1 MPFYDAGEIYQNMK
15 TRLADALP
23 GLDGPVVNGLLRVV
37 AAAIGI
43 LSSATKWT
51 YLNIFPQYADRETLR
66 RMYSAFGLTWDDSV
80 GTEEARRVILSLY
93 RHPVGTDEWFRQAVL
108 ENFSGWVSD
117 VRIERRRRGPTSI
130 DLVVSYHGES
140 VPDSIV
146 AEIQDFLL
154 QPQWNIAGVDV
165 KVRSV

>member
-1 MPFYDAGEIYQNMK
+1 
-15 TRLADALP
+15 
-23 GLDGPVVNGLLRVV
+23 
-37 AAAIGI
+37 
-43 LSSATKWT
+43 
-51 YLNIFPQYADRETLR
+51 
-66 RMYSAFGLTWDDSV
+66 MYFAFGLTWDDSV
-80 GTEEARRVILSLY
+80 STEEARRVILSLY

-108 ENFSGWVSD
+108 ENFSEWVSD
-117 VRIERRRRGPTSI
+117 VVIERRRRGPTSI